1 MNAAISSEVSSW
13 PSRFFWMTSTA
24 RIPASLLLLE
34 PLDLGPEIAALLDG
48 HRGRARGIRRGGH
61 AGEDLVHQALVVVLL
76 LGAAGRDL
84 AVAVIVRV
92 VAGPA
97 GDLCDLALGEA
108 GDVVIEEEPA
118 PRAVIVED
126 IPEPERPVRHEEPPE
141 GRAAAESI
149 AQ

>member
-1 MNAAISSEVSSW
+1 MEAG
-13 PSRFFWMTSTA
+13 
-24 RIPASLLLLE
+24 LLLLE
-34 PLDLGPEIAALLDG
+34 ALDLGPEVAALLDG
-48 HRGRARGIRRGGH
+48 HRGRARGIRRGRH

-76 LGAAGRDL
+76 LRAAGRDL
-84 AVAVIVRV
+84 AVTVVVRV

-97 GDLCDLALGEA
+97 GDLGDLAVGEA
-108 GDVVIEEEPA
+108 GDVVIQEKA
-118 PRAVIVED
+118 TPRAVIVED